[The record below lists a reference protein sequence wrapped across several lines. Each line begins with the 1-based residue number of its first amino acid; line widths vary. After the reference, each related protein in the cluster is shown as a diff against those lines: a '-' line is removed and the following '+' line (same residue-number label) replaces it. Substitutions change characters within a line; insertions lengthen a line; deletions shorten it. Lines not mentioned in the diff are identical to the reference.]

1 MGRFLIL
8 LTVAAAVLLPTACGG
23 GGAPRSRTVSGEP
36 EKARLLYDE
45 AKKSVEESDLHRAV
59 DCLTKAI
66 ACAPEYAE
74 AYDYRARLE
83 RKVGRHAQAESDFS
97 TAIRIKPK
105 EASFYN
111 NRSELYKSLRRF
123 SEAERDICHA
133 IALDDTIP
141 EFYLNRALLFM
152 DMEKYA
158 EAKKDFSRL
167 LLFSPTESTRRQIE
181 IYIEEVNKRLEG
193 R

>member
-1 MGRFLIL
+1 M
-8 LTVAAAVLLPTACGG
+8 
-23 GGAPRSRTVSGEP
+23 
-36 EKARLLYDE
+36 
-45 AKKSVEESDLHRAV
+45 
-59 DCLTKAI
+59 
-66 ACAPEYAE
+66 
-74 AYDYRARLE
+74 
-83 RKVGRHAQAESDFS
+83 GRHAQAESDFS

-158 EAKKDFSRL
+158 EAKKDFNRL
-167 LLFSPTESTRRQIE
+167 LLFSPTESTRHQIE
-181 IYIEEVNKRLEG
+181 SYIEDVNKRLRGE
-193 R
+193 